1 VKQLKWIATLFWYG
15 ACANLVLTYSQNI
28 LVKRWGPHN
37 FVQWMLLIKA
47 LIGLFL
53 LVAFF
58 VLIHF
63 AVKTAIQYY
72 PYKDAD
78 IPRADTP
85 QKESADTPQTS
96 LVGDPFPY
104 GTTVVVG
111 VWLLALTAFLAIGL
125 FFILN
130 SFCWP
135 DWIHKCLEAAPDIAN
150 ALATMFGAGIGSAI
164 ATILG
169 YLEHASEKKDFD
181 QAYSP
186 WYVGRP
192 LMGMLLGLVF
202 YFLLRDGL
210 LAIVTSKAEPA
221 DLSIAGLA
229 GVGALVGLFS
239 KEAIE
244 KLREL
249 FNTLFSTK
257 KSVEQSILDRLPP
270 GLKEEVS
277 KYMSSTGAEKKNA
290 I

>member
-1 VKQLKWIATLFWYG
+1 MKQLKLIAILFWYA
-15 ACANLVLTYSQNI
+15 ACAYLVLTYFQTV
-28 LVKRWGPHN
+28 LVTRLRPYN
-37 FVQWMLLIKA
+37 FVEWMLLAKA
-47 LIGLFL
+47 VIGLLL

-58 VLIHF
+58 VLIHL
-63 AVKTAIQYY
+63 AVTTAIAHY
-72 PYKDAD
+72 PY
-78 IPRADTP
+78 RVSYTP
-85 QKESADTPQTS
+85 QAIPV
-96 LVGDPFPY
+96 VGSFPY
-104 GTTVVVG
+104 GSTVVVG
-111 VWLLALTAFLAIGL
+111 VWLLVLTAFLAIGL

-135 DWIHKCLEAAPDIAN
+135 DWIKKCLEATPDIEN

-202 YFLLRDGL
+202 YFLLRGGL
-210 LAIVTSKAEPA
+210 LAVVPNKAGPE

-257 KSVEQSILDRLPP
+257 KNAEQTLLNRLPP
-270 GLKEEVS
+270 DLRKQVS
-277 KYMSSTGAEKKNA
+277 PFMESSGNTEDTGQQNRS
-290 I
+290 